1 MDVVVAL
8 ADDTVISVIQR
19 MVNSGTTVPCLIAMP
34 DTRAN
39 YGFGIMFAAQAGAS
53 TRPAPDETVTI
64 GSQTTIRTVRASLHP
79 YAAYVPEDWG
89 PQVVFQ
95 KALTSPNPTARPPT
109 CELDAAAGLQSLT
122 V

>member
-1 MDVVVAL
+1 MDIVVAL
-8 ADDTVISVIQR
+8 ADETVRSVIQR

-39 YGFGIMFAAQAGAS
+39 YGFGIMFAAQPRTS
-53 TRPAPDETVTI
+53 TQPVPDQTVTI
-64 GSQTTIRTVRASLHP
+64 GSQATIRTVRASLHP
-79 YAAYVPEDWG
+79 YAEYVPEDWG

-95 KALTSPNPTARPPT
+95 KALTSPSLTARPPT
-109 CELDAAAGLQSLT
+109 SDLDAAAGPQSRA